1 MNFTVYI
8 LYAEKQNKIYIG
20 YTSNLIQRFY
30 SHNQLGKD
38 GYTSKFRPWVVIY
51 TELFELKASAIKRE
65 KQLKSANGRNWI
77 WHKIAAELNGQGFIS
92 AG

>member
-1 MNFTVYI
+1 MLFTVYI
-8 LYAEKQNKIYIG
+8 LYSSKHNKIYIG

-30 SHNQLGKD
+30 SHNHLGKD

-51 TELFELKASAIKRE
+51 TEHVEEKSEAMKRE
-65 KQLKSANGRNWI
+65 KQLKSANGRSWI
-77 WHKIAAELNGQGFIS
+77 WEKIATELNEHGFLS

>member
-8 LYAEKQNKIYIG
+8 LYTETHNKIYIG

-30 SHNQLGKD
+30 SHNQLGKG
-38 GYTSKFRPWVVIY
+38 GYTCKFRPWVVIY
-51 TELFELKASAIKRE
+51 TELFELKTSAIKRE